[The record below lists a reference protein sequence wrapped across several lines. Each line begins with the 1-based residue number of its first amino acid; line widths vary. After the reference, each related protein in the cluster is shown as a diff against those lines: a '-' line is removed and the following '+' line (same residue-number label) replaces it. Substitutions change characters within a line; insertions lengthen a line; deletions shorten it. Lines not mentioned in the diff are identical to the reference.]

1 MQRPTNLSILE
12 HSVQEQC
19 VISSLLTA
27 VTVVSSCYCVPSSL
41 PFNHFSPLTYSTK
54 LWLFSGPGY
63 TVAYGWEGHQDM

>member
-27 VTVVSSCYCVPSSL
+27 VTVVSSCYCTPSSL
-41 PFNHFSPLTYSTK
+41 LFNHFSPLTHSTK
-54 LWLFSGPGY
+54 LWLVSGHGH
-63 TVAYGWEGHQDM
+63 TVANG